1 MTSKGDIQEQTDS
14 KLDTKEPMTSKIE
27 NTDKSSSQNEYN
39 TQNTSSPDAE
49 KTEYIST
56 KTAYIDDKEQTS
68 ISSSINDN
76 KEQITNIP
84 SINHNTEQPKNSEIG
99 ENTEKITSH
108 VPSENIEKTT
118 KPSNI
123 EKTSI
128 VDNTEK
134 ENTQAPAK
142 ENTEKV
148 VSTSSLPEQITNK
161 PSIIKEPEPSTT
173 PSNQEDIKHTTSTNY
188 QVETT
193 TSSPDEETPSTNKD
207 DNKEVVHTNIPT
219 SLNLTAL
226 STNLVENP
234 KNTIIEN
241 VVQNTEVIN
250 IPEEP
255 GVTLVG
261 LSHVNIMEKIVTFF
275 IYFALG
281 GLFSGS
287 KGLKFPVELT
297 TRRVL
302 RVLQTQEAVCEL
314 VDEEPKG
321 GLYAYSCKVEVTS
334 GQIQSIKEVKIVN
347 QFEFSGVNYTVGAS
361 VSPII
366 EQYLDNIQ
374 EIGNKFDFLINS
386 ALYTLEDSKIDLGE
400 RQIFNISGII
410 NGTKPKFEKVDLNL
424 SVSVEYENKTEEKQ
438 LECSVIDIIENNY
451 TLSCVGIKNTN
462 FSLKNAMSVI
472 EDEILII
479 KFGEGENTTILYYT
493 DTDETKTRY
502 SLKFFNSK
510 SGGIGAGGIVAIILA
525 CLAAIAALI
534 AANYCMKKESKKPKS
549 IQESTM
555 SKLKI

>member
-56 KTAYIDDKEQTS
+56 KTANIDDKEQTS

-193 TSSPDEETPSTNKD
+193 TSSPDEEIPTTIKD
-207 DNKEVVHTNIPT
+207 ANKEEVHTTIPT
-219 SLNLTAL
+219 SLNLTAF
-226 STNLVENP
+226 STNLVENL
-234 KNTIIEN
+234 KTTIIEN
-241 VVQNTEVIN
+241 VVQKTEEVN
-250 IPEEP
+250 IQEEP

-261 LSHVNIMEKIVTFF
+261 LSHINIVEKIIRFF
-275 IYFALG
+275 IYFSLNC
-281 GLFSGS
+281 LFAGS
-287 KGLKFPVELT
+287 KRVRFPVELT

-314 VDEEPKG
+314 VDDGGKG
-321 GLYAYSCKVEVTS
+321 DLYAYSCEVETTS
-334 GQIQSIKEVKIVN
+334 IQSQSIKEIKIVN
-347 QFEFSGVNYTVGAS
+347 QFEFSSVNYTVVAS
-361 VSPII
+361 TSPII

-374 EIGNKFDFLINS
+374 EVGNKFDFLINS
-386 ALYTLEDSKIDLGE
+386 TLYTLENSKIDLGE
-400 RQIFNISGII
+400 KQIFNISGII

-479 KFGEGENTTILYYT
+479 KFGENENSTILYYS
-493 DTDETKTRY
+493 DETENRY
-502 SLKFFNSK
+502 SIKFFNNK
-510 SGGIGAGGIVAIILA
+510 SGGIGAGGIIAIILA
-525 CLAAIAALI
+525 CLAAVAAFIAV
-534 AANYCMKKESKKPKS
+534 YCCMKKESKKPKS

>member
-1 MTSKGDIQEQTDS
+1 M
-14 KLDTKEPMTSKIE
+14 
-27 NTDKSSSQNEYN
+27 
-39 TQNTSSPDAE
+39 
-49 KTEYIST
+49 
-56 KTAYIDDKEQTS
+56 
-68 ISSSINDN
+68 
-76 KEQITNIP
+76 
-84 SINHNTEQPKNSEIG
+84 
-99 ENTEKITSH
+99 
-108 VPSENIEKTT
+108 
-118 KPSNI
+118 
-123 EKTSI
+123 
-128 VDNTEK
+128 
-134 ENTQAPAK
+134 
-142 ENTEKV
+142 
-148 VSTSSLPEQITNK
+148 TNK
-161 PSIIKEPEPSTT
+161 PEPTAN
-173 PSNQEDIKHTTSTNY
+173 PSNQEENKH
-188 QVETT
+188 T

-234 KNTIIEN
+234 KSTIIEN

-281 GLFSGS
+281 GLFSDS

-386 ALYTLEDSKIDLGE
+386 ALYTLEDSKIYLGE

-424 SVSVEYENKTEEKQ
+424 SVSVEYNNSTKEEQ
-438 LECSVIDIIENNY
+438 IECSIIDIIEDNY
-451 TLSCVGIKNTN
+451 TLSCIGIKDTN
-462 FSLKNAMSVI
+462 FSLKNSMSVI

-479 KFGEGENTTILYYT
+479 KFGEGENTTILYYI

-534 AANYCMKKESKKPKS
+534 AAYYCMKKESKKPKS

-555 SKLKI
+555 SNLKI